1 MRDPVELDQ
10 LLEAKAAR
18 MDFFQVLRLIENA
31 HPHLPRIGASLR
43 PRDDAVRFGQDPA
56 LVFHPT
62 ALGQYTR
69 ADGDARARLA
79 VNFFGLLGA
88 NGPMPTHLTEYV
100 RDRLRHGGDAT
111 LLAFLDVFH
120 HRMLSLFYRAR
131 ASAEPTISLDRADG
145 DRFSVFVGS
154 LFGIGAPALR
164 ERDAIGD
171 FAKLHFAGLLANK
184 ARPASGLV
192 SILREYFKLPL
203 QVEQFVGHW
212 MRLPPEIHSR
222 LRAGDGG
229 GGGESGNRLGA
240 SLVLG
245 SSVWDCQ
252 NKFRIVIG
260 PLGHDD
266 YSRFMPGGESLGRLL
281 AWVRTYVGLALDWDV
296 RLILKK
302 EHMPPLRLGG
312 ATRVG
317 WNTWLASAPAQ
328 RDPPSMLINH
338 RLIGSQRETQTESQR
353 DLPHESQRASQ
364 P

>member
-1 MRDPVELDQ
+1 MRDPVELDA
-10 LLEAKAAR
+10 LLEARAAR

-31 HPHLPRIGASLR
+31 HPQLPRIGASLR

-56 LVFHPT
+56 LTFHAS

-69 ADGDARARLA
+69 TSADARARLA

-88 NGPMPTHLTEYV
+88 NGPMPAHITEYV

-131 ASAEPTISLDRADG
+131 ASAEPAISLDRDDG
-145 DRFSVFVGS
+145 DRFSVYVGS

-164 ERDAIGD
+164 ERDEIGD

-184 ARPASGLV
+184 ARPASGLA

-203 QVEQFVGHW
+203 RIEQFVGHW
-212 MRLPPEIHSR
+212 MALPEEIQSRMGRL
-222 LRAGDGG
+222 GD
-229 GGGESGNRLGA
+229 GNRLGA

-245 SSVWDCQ
+245 RKVWDCQ

-260 PLGHDD
+260 PLGYDD
-266 YSRFMPGGESLGRLL
+266 YCRFMPGGDSLKRLL
-281 AWVRTYVGLALDWDV
+281 AWVRTYVGLTLDWDV
-296 RLILKK
+296 RLILEK
-302 EHMPPLRLGG
+302 EQMPALRLGG
-312 ATRVG
+312 PTRMG
-317 WNTWLASAPAQ
+317 WSTWLASAPAQ
-328 RDPPSMLINH
+328 RDPAQMLINH
-338 RLIGSQRETQTESQR
+338 RVIQ
-353 DLPHESQRASQ
+353 SQ